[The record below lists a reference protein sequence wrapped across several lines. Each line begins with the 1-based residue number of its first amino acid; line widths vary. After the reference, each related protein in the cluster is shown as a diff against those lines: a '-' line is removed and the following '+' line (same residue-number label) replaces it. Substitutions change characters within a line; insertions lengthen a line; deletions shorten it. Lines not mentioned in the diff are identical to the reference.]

1 MKLEPAGPAPPKL
14 CVEFVSKGFC
24 MDGAARLHPPS
35 ARRAATA
42 RLPPPPAAAA
52 KRPPAVTD
60 WSAMTALLPATRDK
74 AAKEQRKK
82 LFQRM
87 DTDPSHPGVITRHE
101 ACSGV
106 SDLLKAQS
114 PPLVTFDP
122 LPVVFAAFD
131 NASSVHQRRPSV
143 QVRLGR
149 GTLDASKRSQQIE
162 LNEFRLFLANLRYY
176 FELYSMF
183 VEMDTGGEGV
193 ILCHEFV
200 AAQPQL
206 QAWGS
211 SRSPI
216 RRPSSTGSTR
226 RTTRRPTAKSTG
238 KPVGRR
244 AQARPRRR
252 RL

>member
-1 MKLEPAGPAPPKL
+1 
-14 CVEFVSKGFC
+14 
-24 MDGAARLHPPS
+24 
-35 ARRAATA
+35 
-42 RLPPPPAAAA
+42 
-52 KRPPAVTD
+52 
-60 WSAMTALLPATRDK
+60 
-74 AAKEQRKK
+74 
-82 LFQRM
+82 M
-87 DTDPSHPGVITRHE
+87 DTDPNHPGVITRHE

-143 QVRLGR
+143 QLRLGR

-183 VEMDTGGEGV
+183 VEMDTGDDGV
-193 ILCHEFV
+193 IHANEFV

-206 QAWGS
+206 EAWGLEPVADPEAEFYRLAS
-211 SRSPI
+211 MKNATADGVVDWDEFLAWAISHKLDRDDDDSDDEALLEVGGGGGHHHHHHHHEGEHQVHHNRRGTWAGQEIDARSMTKVD
-216 RRPSSTGSTR
+216 PSLLASLEG
-226 RTTRRPTAKSTG
+226 
-238 KPVGRR
+238 
-244 AQARPRRR
+244 
-252 RL
+252 